1 MEVIIRPLDFTERR
15 GRDNSWISMIA
26 AVIILC
32 SLTIPAGDNIQ
43 IFPCIIKYTFGIE
56 CPGCGMTRA
65 ILFLGHGQIITAIKL
80 NPLSPLVYLIM
91 IFILFNAA
99 LKVISGKY
107 FVVILSKKEIIILFA
122 MSFIATM
129 SWLWKAFAI

>member
-1 MEVIIRPLDFTERR
+1 
-15 GRDNSWISMIA
+15 
-26 AVIILC
+26 
-32 SLTIPAGDNIQ
+32 
-43 IFPCIIKYTFGIE
+43 
-56 CPGCGMTRA
+56 MTRA

-129 SWLWKAFAI
+129 SSWLWKAFAI